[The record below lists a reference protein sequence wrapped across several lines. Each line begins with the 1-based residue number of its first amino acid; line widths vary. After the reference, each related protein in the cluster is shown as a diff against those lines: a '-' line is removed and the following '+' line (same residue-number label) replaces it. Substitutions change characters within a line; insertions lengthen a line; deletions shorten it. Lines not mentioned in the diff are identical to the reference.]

1 MDGML
6 ILKRIVNLSNLQNI
20 NIFLKLYAAVMFR
33 VAWGGGGK
41 GKGELTVFHRSRDR
55 YCHSPNFF

>member
-1 MDGML
+1 MGWMGWDVMDGMDGML
-6 ILKRIVNLSNLQNI
+6 ILKRIVNLSNLENI

-41 GKGELTVFHRSRDR
+41 GRGS
-55 YCHSPNFF
+55 

>member
-6 ILKRIVNLSNLQNI
+6 ILKRIVNLSNLENI

-55 YCHSPNFF
+55 